1 MDRHEVQRKL
11 RIGIEQDSPHRLLQL
26 QGSSGVRTTEKP
38 ATIIIVGEE
47 IVPDERRTPQDLSQP
62 SDRGHIQR
70 LGDDLRP
77 RPKDVDVG
85 MKPLAE
91 YSQIPHPPVTGCDH
105 PRAVGRWTHQKATL
119 RAGASPSVH
128 IIDPGGLSGGQR
140 APTSQIFR
148 AHRVWDVIEQDAKIA
163 HAVVQQLGQT
173 TLDGS
178 HIGGI
183 RIRHIQ
189 SRATG
194 IDETQTTMPACGHR
208 LPDLHQPGF
217 IIRLPPDGSLVQIV
231 LGTIKVSVQ
240 PAASHPVPKLVSLG
254 WGPWRAIES
263 FDHAGQELGFA
274 RVSHQVS
281 GA

>member
-1 MDRHEVQRKL
+1 
-11 RIGIEQDSPHRLLQL
+11 
-26 QGSSGVRTTEKP
+26 
-38 ATIIIVGEE
+38 
-47 IVPDERRTPQDLSQP
+47 
-62 SDRGHIQR
+62 
-70 LGDDLRP
+70 
-77 RPKDVDVG
+77 

-91 YSQIPHPPVTGCDH
+91 YSQIPLAPVTCCNH
-105 PRAVGRWTHQKATL
+105 PSAIRRWTHQKATL

-128 IIDPGGLSGGQR
+128 IIDPGGLSSGQR

-148 AHRVWDVIEQDAKIA
+148 AHRIWDVIEQDAKVGHTI
-163 HAVVQQLGQT
+163 VQQLGQT

-189 SRATG
+189 SRAAG
-194 IDETQTTMPACGHR
+194 IDEPQTTLPACGHR
-208 LPDLHQPGF
+208 LPHFHQPGF
-217 IIRLPPDGSLVQIV
+217 VIRLPPDGSLVQIV

-254 WGPWRAIES
+254 WGPWRAIKP
-263 FDHAGQELGFA
+263 FDHAGQELGFG